1 MKTLTDLFLGEL
13 ADIYDAEHQLVK
25 ALPMMAKAA
34 TCTHL
39 QEAILAH
46 LEETKGHVKK
56 VEQVFECFDEEAR
69 GKTCEATKGL
79 LKEGDEIAAAFKGS
93 PAINAA
99 LISAAQKVEHYEMA
113 SYGCL
118 HEWAGILG
126 NQEAADLLEIILDE
140 EKAANE
146 ALTELARERSNDEA
160 LGESNDGHVGVA
172 GAKGSRGS

>member
-1 MKTLTDLFLGEL
+1 MKTLKELFLGEL

-25 ALPMMAKAA
+25 ALPKMAKAA

-39 QEAILAH
+39 QVAIRSH
-46 LEETKGHVKK
+46 LEESKCHVKK
-56 VEQVFECFDEEAR
+56 VEQVFECFGKKAK

-79 LKEGDEIAAAFKGS
+79 LKEGDENAAEFKDS

-99 LISAAQKVEHYEMA
+99 LISAAQKVEHYKMA

-118 HEWAGILG
+118 HEWAAVLG
-126 NQEAADLLEIILDE
+126 NQDAADILEEILNE

-146 ALTELARERSNDEA
+146 SLTELARERSNDEA
-160 LGESNDGHVGVA
+160 LDESNEGDIEVA
-172 GAKGSRGS
+172 GSKR

>member
-1 MKTLTDLFLGEL
+1 MKTLTELFLGEL

-25 ALPMMAKAA
+25 ALPKMAAAA

-39 QEAILAH
+39 KEAILSH
-46 LEETKGHVKK
+46 LDETKGHVKK
-56 VEQVFECFDEEAR
+56 VEEVFACFNKKAR

-79 LKEGDEIAAAFKGS
+79 LKEGDEIAAEYKGS

-118 HEWAGILG
+118 HEWAGVLD
-126 NQEAADLLEIILDE
+126 NSEAADILESILDE

-146 ALTELARERSNDEA
+146 SLTELARERSNDEA
-160 LGESNDGHVGVA
+160 LGESKAGVLEVA
-172 GAKGSRGS
+172 GAKGPRRA